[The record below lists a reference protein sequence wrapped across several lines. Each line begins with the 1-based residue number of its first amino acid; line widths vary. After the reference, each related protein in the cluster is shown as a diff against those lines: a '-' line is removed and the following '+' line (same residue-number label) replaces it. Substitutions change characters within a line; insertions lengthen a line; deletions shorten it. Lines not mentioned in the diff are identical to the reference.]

1 MTTMNED
8 EALSR
13 EARSVWLAHPEGLHA
28 RPAIQ
33 LTKLAK
39 QFQAHVWVGV
49 SEDGP
54 WTNAKSIARVLAMKT
69 PTQTKLYFTAEGDD
83 APNAVDALVQLV
95 RSDFKSVSD
104 DGK

>member
-1 MTTMNED
+1 MNED
-8 EALSR
+8 ETLSR

-39 QFQAHVWVGV
+39 RFQSHVWVGV
-49 SEDGP
+49 SEEGP

-83 APNAVDALVQLV
+83 APHAVDALVQLV
-95 RSDFKSVSD
+95 RSNFTGVPD

>member
-1 MTTMNED
+1 MNED
-8 EALSR
+8 EGLPR

-39 QFQAHVWVGV
+39 QFQSTVWVGV

-69 PTQTKLYFTAEGDD
+69 PTQTKLYFAAEGED